1 MLLRLNN
8 STQVTTLRVW
18 DGKPGSLPLKHRL
31 PHQVLMHTLYLRVF
45 SASNHWG
52 PGIELT
58 SSGLVADDFT
68 CWTSSLGVA
77 ETETYPTIWLWR
89 LSHCRGRGHWW
100 QQRPSDLQ
108 GWNIHYLYV
117 KKFCWVLFYY
127 IRAFILNSII
137 QDGAPGQREVA
148 CWRSHCLAGTSTVS
162 SWFEARFQSFY
173 STSLPARPLGSASEA

>member
-1 MLLRLNN
+1 MESGWRKWVTGCMLLRLNN
-8 STQVTTLRVW
+8 STQVTALRVW
-18 DGKPGSLPLKHRL
+18 DRKPGTLPSKHWL
-31 PHQVLMHTLYLRVF
+31 PHQVLRYTLYLRVF

-117 KKFCWVLFYY
+117 KKFVESCFTTLGPLFSTLLY
-127 IRAFILNSII
+127 
-137 QDGAPGQREVA
+137 QTGHPGR
-148 CWRSHCLAGTSTVS
+148 GK
-162 SWFEARFQSFY
+162 
-173 STSLPARPLGSASEA
+173 LPVGGHTA